1 MMRIAERRVRIHS
14 SPAASRS
21 LQCTARRPAKYPAV
35 SRRSEHG
42 GGFETGWADRKPA
55 LSGVFSLTGIDAV
68 PPWGSADHVQR
79 RAGRGDNRGWGHLQL
94 GGLRSEEPVLLGP
107 VERQIEF
114 GQTRGSKLDR
124 LPALQDRLDQ
134 LWAQE
139 GQTNKTP
146 DVAPADAVAF
156 GQLLQR
162 SRAAGDQLVKPRASA
177 CNRLDQR
184 WIASRRISKSVMLGP
199 VGRLRIELRDAIEY
213 RSRRTAGR

>member
-1 MMRIAERRVRIHS
+1 MQSHPGAARTMCNDAQAEVINRDWGIS
-14 SPAASRS
+14 SFCR
-21 LQCTARRPAKYPAV
+21 LG
-35 SRRSEHG
+35 SE
-42 GGFETGWADRKPA
+42 K
-55 LSGVFSLTGIDAV
+55 
-68 PPWGSADHVQR
+68 
-79 RAGRGDNRGWGHLQL
+79 
-94 GGLRSEEPVLLGP
+94 PVLLGP

-114 GQTRGSKLDR
+114 GQTRRRKLDR
-124 LPALQDRLDQ
+124 LPAVQDRLDQ
-134 LWAQE
+134 LWPQE

-162 SRAAGDQLVKPRASA
+162 SHAAGDQLVKPHPSA

-184 WIASRRISKSVMLGP
+184 RIASRRISKSVMLGP